1 MSNHEPLI
9 VSLIRCVDSPMRHVL
24 CEAFDECAA
33 ERDGINVPAPPPMP
47 EVGNILSLSDGLL

>member
-1 MSNHEPLI
+1 
-9 VSLIRCVDSPMRHVL
+9 MRRVL

-47 EVGNILSLSDGLL
+47 EVGNILSLSDGL